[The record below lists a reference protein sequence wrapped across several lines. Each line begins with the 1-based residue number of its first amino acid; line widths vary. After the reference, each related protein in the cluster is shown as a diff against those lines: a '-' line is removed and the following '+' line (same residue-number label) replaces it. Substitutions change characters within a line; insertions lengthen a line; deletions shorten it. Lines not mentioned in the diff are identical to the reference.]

1 MERRDSIKR
10 RNTGL
15 FSRTLGQIPK
25 SIMNANSTGI
35 NSKRRKIPL
44 MFVPPS
50 TQSPLFVYG
59 NDVDQR
65 SFLSLGTD
73 LQAASEHRSAI
84 ERDNESIVTSR
95 SLPSTL
101 DHTNDDID
109 SVHQWL
115 EEERER
121 RSMHDAGSAFPN
133 YGSANDTDDLLVQA
147 DRMFKDQ
154 ESDLSYEEDMGF
166 KDEEVEDFAHEKAT
180 TASESWKLAQYSF
193 PLILTFVLEQIFSL
207 VSVVFVGHLGKQEL
221 AAVSMASMTSTI
233 ILAIY
238 EGIATALDTL
248 CPQAYG
254 AGQYAKVG
262 IHTQRCSLF
271 SLVLYIPS
279 ALFWWYSGS
288 VLSHFIDDPEVVELS
303 QQFLRILILGG
314 PAYILFENGKRFLQA
329 QEIFEAGTLILFI
342 TSPIN
347 ILVNWVLIYY
357 WDFGYIGAPIAA
369 VLNFWLMFILLI
381 LYVVFIDGRECWDGF
396 TWEALT
402 HWYDLSLLAI
412 PGTVT
417 LLAESLAYEVLTL
430 LASYF
435 GTEALATQS
444 ALSSLVSLLYMV
456 PFALSVA
463 SSTRLANFIG
473 SGNIDAARVT
483 TKVGLS
489 ASVVCASANS
499 LLILFGSKLIAR
511 MFTEDPEVTRMIV
524 GLCPLLSVFV
534 LFDGLACVAN
544 GILRALALQ
553 AIGGFLSLLGYYVV
567 AVPLAF
573 VLAFHLDMELVGL
586 WIGNGTGLLLI
597 GVAELFVIYR
607 VDWKKIVEAA
617 KKRNQDK

>member
-1 MERRDSIKR
+1 MDRRDSIKR

-15 FSRTLGQIPK
+15 FSRTLGTLPK
-25 SIMNANSTGI
+25 SIMNSNNTAI

-50 TQSPLFVYG
+50 TKSPLFVYN

-65 SFLSLGTD
+65 SFLSLGTGSQ
-73 LQAASEHRSAI
+73 LVSEHHSAVI
-84 ERDNESIVTSR
+84 GDTESVMSSR

-101 DHTNDDID
+101 EYTDDELD

-115 EEERER
+115 EEERQR
-121 RSMHDAGSAFPN
+121 RSMTDPGSPFPN
-133 YGSANDTDDLLVQA
+133 YGAANDTDELMSQA
-147 DRMFKDQ
+147 DRLFKDH
-154 ESDLSYEEDMGF
+154 ESDVSYTDDMGL
-166 KDEEVEDFAHEKAT
+166 KDESDEDFAHERAT
-180 TASESWKLAQYSF
+180 VASESRKLAQYSF

-207 VSVVFVGHLGKQEL
+207 VSVIFVGHLGKQEL

-233 ILAIY
+233 VLAIY
-238 EGIATALDTL
+238 EGIATSLDTL

-262 IHTQRCSLF
+262 VHTQRCSLF
-271 SLVLYIPS
+271 SLVLYIPA

-288 VLSHFIDDPEVVELS
+288 VLGKFIDDAEVVKLS

-347 ILVNWVLIYY
+347 ILVNWLLIYY
-357 WDFGYIGAPIAA
+357 LGFGYIGAPIAA
-369 VLNFWLMFILLI
+369 VINFWLMFILLV
-381 LYVVFIDGRECWDGF
+381 LYVMFIDGEECWDGF
-396 TWEALT
+396 SKDALS
-402 HWYDLSLLAI
+402 HWYDLSLLAV
-412 PGTVT
+412 PGTIT

-435 GTEALATQS
+435 GTDALATQS

-463 SSTRLANFIG
+463 SSTRLANFVG
-473 SGNIDAARVT
+473 AGNIDAART
-483 TKVGLS
+483 ATRVGLC
-489 ASVVCASANS
+489 ASVACASLS
-499 LLILFGSKLIAR
+499 SCFILFGQKFIAR
-511 MFTEDPEVTRMIV
+511 LFTEDPQVIKMIT
-524 GLCPLLSVFV
+524 GLCPLVSVFV
-534 LFDGLACVAN
+534 LFDGLACLAN
-544 GILRALALQ
+544 GLLRALALQ
-553 AIGGFLSLLGYYVV
+553 AIGGVLSLLGYYVV

-573 VLAFHLDMELVGL
+573 VLAFQRDMELVGL

-597 GVAELFVIYR
+597 GLVELFVIYR
-607 VDWKKIVEAA
+607 VDWAKIVEVAR
-617 KKRNQDK
+617 KRNQDK